1 MADIL
6 QNELVLVMMAL
17 IGLGLLLSV
26 VFGWQ
31 LKRFCD
37 RTPEIRT
44 GADLEAFKR
53 VVAGQMYAALAQI
66 VILLAPWAV
75 FGYGFFTGKL
85 AIGDALYLTL
95 PYIAVG
101 IGGLLMKRVEERAKH
116 LPVSDPQL
124 EEARDRVVHT
134 WVKRALPDW

>member
-6 QNELVLVMMAL
+6 NNELLLAMLAL
-17 IGLGLLLSV
+17 IGMGLLLSI

-66 VILLAPWAV
+66 VILLAPWV
-75 FGYGFFTGKL
+75 LFGYGFFTGKL
-85 AIGDALYLTL
+85 AVNDALYLTL
-95 PYIAVG
+95 PYIAMG
-101 IGGLLMKRVEERAKH
+101 IGGLLMKRVEERAKR

-124 EEARDRVVHT
+124 LEARDRVVHT

>member
-1 MADIL
+1 MAYIL
-6 QNELVLVMMAL
+6 ENELLLAMLAL
-17 IGLGLLLSV
+17 IGLGLALSV

-31 LKRFCD
+31 LKRFCE

-53 VVAGQMYAALAQI
+53 VVAAQMYAALAQV
-66 VILLAPWAV
+66 VILLSPWV
-75 FGYGFFTGKL
+75 LFGYGFFTDKL
-85 AIGDALYLTL
+85 VIGDVLYLTL

-124 EEARDRVVHT
+124 LEARDRVVHT